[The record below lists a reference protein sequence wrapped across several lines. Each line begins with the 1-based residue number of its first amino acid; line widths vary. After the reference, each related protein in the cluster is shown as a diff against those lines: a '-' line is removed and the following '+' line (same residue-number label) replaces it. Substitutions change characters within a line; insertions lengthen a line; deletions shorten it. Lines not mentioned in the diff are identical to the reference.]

1 MIASFDLPASVIPHN
16 LDVLRKL
23 SETERDLIRVIVE
36 VVHEIRDAGLD
47 PEDDEVEDS
56 RVSPDFEEEGD
67 EGLEFGAAPPIAA
80 EKPLHRA
87 LARLSLHKGEPVD
100 DEAAEIQRKAIVD
113 VRSLAVLKALL
124 ERVNGV
130 CLTLAPS
137 RHPRVGSLTGALIC
151 FHRS

>member
-16 LDVLRKL
+16 LDVLSKL

-47 PEDDEVEDS
+47 PEDQEHEDS
-56 RVSPDFEEEGD
+56 RVSPDFEEED

-130 CLTLAPS
+130 GLPRS
-137 RHPRVGSLTGALIC
+137 RVMNSVRPPD
-151 FHRS
+151 